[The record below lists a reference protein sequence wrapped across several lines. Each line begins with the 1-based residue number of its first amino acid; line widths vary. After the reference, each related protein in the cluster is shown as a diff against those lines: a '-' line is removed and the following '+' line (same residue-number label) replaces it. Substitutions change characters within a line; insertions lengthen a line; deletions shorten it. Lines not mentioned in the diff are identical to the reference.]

1 MHRRPFGRLWN
12 ARTMQLENTMQS
24 AERPSAS
31 QRSEVGKIRRKN
43 EAEIL
48 RAATLLFSKNGFQG
62 VRIAEVAE
70 EAGLPKAN
78 IYYYFT
84 SKEAI
89 YTGILRKLISGWD
102 EALEEIRAD
111 REPREALEAYVRAKL
126 DYGRRNPE
134 ESRLFAAELQSGGP
148 FLSDADRE
156 HMREATDKRVTIVEG
171 WIENGRMKPVNPR
184 HLFIILWSA
193 TQFYI
198 DSDKLACDAL
208 RVPEMTDTDYQ
219 DAAATILQTVIG
231 SVIPTA

>member
-1 MHRRPFGRLWN
+1 MAG
-12 ARTMQLENTMQS
+12 S
-24 AERPSAS
+24 D
-31 QRSEVGKIRRKN
+31 RSLAAKRSDAGQIRRRN

-48 RAATLLFSKNGFQG
+48 RAATLLFSRNGFQG

-111 REPREALEAYVRAKL
+111 RDPHEALEAYVRAKI
-126 DYGRRNPE
+126 DYGRSNPE

-148 FLSDADRE
+148 FLSEDDRE
-156 HMREATDKRVTIVEG
+156 HMREATDKSVAIVEN
-171 WIENGRMKPVNPR
+171 WIARGLMKPINPR
-184 HLFIILWSA
+184 HLFIILWSS

-208 RVPEMTDTDYQ
+208 HVDQLTDADYEE
-219 DAAATILQTVIG
+219 AAKTIVATVIG
-231 SVIPTA
+231 SVAPSPSN